1 MLTYTVRY
9 THNSR
14 RTMQLQPDAGCRLF
28 PAHPTRSAVHIAD
41 SQNGTQ
47 NAGTRLQAAQFLI
60 ANPRLTFEVSCNDP
74 SDFQISNREQIA
86 VFSPLRRPALIEAG
100 DWVESFTNH
109 QSRVTNHGFL
119 IVTLGL
125 ELPATRRKQTSNQNP
140 NRYKMRFLDSPWR
153 TRFLHLDSLGRIR
166 ILQLAS
172 SRINRSRG
180 TFLRRLH
187 RGSPAPN
194 MAPLV
199 NLPSIGVIHAL

>member
-86 VFSPLRRPALIEAG
+86 FFQRTFSVPSSFRPPASSLQ
-100 DWVESFTNH
+100 N
-109 QSRVTNHGFL
+109 L

-125 ELPATRRKQTSNQNP
+125 EFPATRRKQTSNQNP
-140 NRYKMRFLDSPWR
+140 NRYKMRFLHSPWR